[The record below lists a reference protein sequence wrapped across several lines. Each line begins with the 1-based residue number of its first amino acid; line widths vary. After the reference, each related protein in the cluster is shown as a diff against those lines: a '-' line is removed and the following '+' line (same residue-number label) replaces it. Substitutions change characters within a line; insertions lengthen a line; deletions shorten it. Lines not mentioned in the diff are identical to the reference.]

1 MGPEVIGGIVG
12 VVLLLAYLGMK
23 VLQRSLIKRG
33 RAEAERDMAE
43 GNVEKRKEVNEILSK
58 YRSRDELD
66 ADAYKLLHPD
76 D

>member
-1 MGPEVIGGIVG
+1 MGPEVIAGIVG
-12 VVLLLAYLGMK
+12 VALLLAYLGMK

-43 GNVEKRKEVNEILSK
+43 GDADKRKEVNEILSK
-58 YRSRDELD
+58 YRTRDELD
-66 ADAYKLLHPD
+66 DIAYKLLND